1 MKKIVFTLILAV
13 SALASWG
20 YDFSAVAPS
29 GQTLYYNIS
38 GSTVS
43 VTYPGPS
50 PYYWYGYSMPGD
62 LVIPSSVNN
71 GGTTYSVTSI
81 GDHAFDG
88 CYDLTGNLTIPNSVT
103 SIGNSAFEGCF
114 RLMGSL
120 IIPNSVT
127 SIGYAAF
134 EGCSG
139 LTGSLIIPNSVTTIG
154 YHTFFQCSGLTSV
167 SIPNSV
173 ISIGQSAFYGCYSL
187 TGNLTIPN
195 SVISIDRYAFE
206 GCYGLTGDLTIPNS
220 VTSIGY
226 AAFCGCSGLTSVNI
240 GNSVISIG
248 DQAFRDCSGLTYV
261 SIPNSVTSIGQW
273 AFCNCSGL
281 TSVSIPNSVTSIGSS
296 AFSGCSGL
304 TSVSIP
310 NSVTYIPNSTFSNCS
325 GLTSVTIGT
334 SVTYIGQGAFRDC
347 SGLTSVIIPNSVA
360 RIDHL
365 AFYGCDSILEI
376 TALPTI
382 SPSLGTDVF
391 TCSRSTI
398 VNIPCGCMMN
408 YSVDWDYFTNF
419 VEGMV
424 FSVSVESDDTAQGS
438 VAVLS
443 QPTTCEDPQA
453 VVSATPAPG
462 YHFHHWSDGST
473 SNPYTFTVVSDT
485 LLIAYFALDSTEGI
499 DSVQPSDYSISTSGN
514 QVVITGTSNQ
524 RVRIFDSMGR
534 LLSTF
539 RTSNSSTALPV
550 LTTGVYLVQVA
561 NHPAQKVVI
570 R

>member
-13 SALASWG
+13 SALASWA
-20 YDFSAVAPS
+20 YDFSAVSPS

-71 GGTTYSVTSI
+71 GGTTY
-81 GDHAFDG
+81 
-88 CYDLTGNLTIPNSVT
+88 
-103 SIGNSAFEGCF
+103 
-114 RLMGSL
+114 
-120 IIPNSVT
+120 
-127 SIGYAAF
+127 
-134 EGCSG
+134 
-139 LTGSLIIPNSVTTIG
+139 
-154 YHTFFQCSGLTSV
+154 
-167 SIPNSV
+167 
-173 ISIGQSAFYGCYSL
+173 
-187 TGNLTIPN
+187 
-195 SVISIDRYAFE
+195 
-206 GCYGLTGDLTIPNS
+206 
-220 VTSIGY
+220 
-226 AAFCGCSGLTSVNI
+226 
-240 GNSVISIG
+240 
-248 DQAFRDCSGLTYV
+248 
-261 SIPNSVTSIGQW
+261 
-273 AFCNCSGL
+273 
-281 TSVSIPNSVTSIGSS
+281 SVTSIGSS

-382 SPSLGTDVF
+382 SPSLGMDVF

-424 FSVSVESDDTAQGS
+424 FSVSVESGDTAQGS